1 MATEVTGTIE
11 QDSYDEYIWI
21 GNVGSTDNIE
31 RVYERIGSTNV
42 DLTPYETKTD
52 VDSRFT
58 KLTATKTEHDTA
70 DSDNQAYFVGSITQT
85 DGVVQYD
92 TYARPNVTDTAV
104 DGEYVSSVSQTNGKI
119 TVSRKT
125 LPTSGTVD
133 EPIPNETIDAMFTE
147 VFG

>member
-21 GNVGSTDNIE
+21 GNVGSADNIE

-52 VDSRFT
+52 VDSRFA
-58 KLTATKTEHDTA
+58 KLIATKTEHDTT
-70 DSDNQAYFVGSITQT
+70 DSDNQAYFVGNITQT

-92 TYARPNVTDTAV
+92 TYARPNVTDTAI

-147 VFG
+147 IFG